1 MARRRVPG
9 VRRRPGPVHLLLSR
23 PWLRAPLAALSQ
35 PGASAAVLVA
45 TAVLGVAAATAPLL
59 LSSAANGALH
69 RAVSTCPELYRPAI
83 TNQSDDD
90 DSNNAALP
98 EPATRYA
105 KTEDAAVRGLL
116 ASRGVPVQKRVLVL
130 SGGSSGG
137 VLTVGRRGRT
147 IEAVTAFSASDAL
160 ANVVVLGGEPG
171 APGLWLPDQLAGRL
185 GVGPGDEVVSRG
197 RPVPVA
203 GVYRGPG

>member
-45 TAVLGVAAATAPLL
+45 TAVLGVAAATAPLF

-90 DSNNAALP
+90 SNTAALP

-116 ASRGVPVQKRVLVL
+116 ASRGVPVQKRVLAL

-147 IEAVTAFSASDAL
+147 VEAVTAFSA
-160 ANVVVLGGEPG
+160 
-171 APGLWLPDQLAGRL
+171 PDAGR
-185 GVGPGDEVVSRG
+185 RG
-197 RPVPVA
+197 RAARRARHVRAVA
-203 GVYRGPG
+203 A